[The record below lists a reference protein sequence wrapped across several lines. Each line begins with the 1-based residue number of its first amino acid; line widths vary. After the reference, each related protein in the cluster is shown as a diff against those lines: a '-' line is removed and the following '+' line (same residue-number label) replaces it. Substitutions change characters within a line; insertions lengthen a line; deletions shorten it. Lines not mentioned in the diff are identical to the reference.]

1 MNSSEEVGDL
11 LEKAAALAEL
21 QCGVVGVD
29 GIALV
34 GTGAYRQK
42 VGTRRPRGCYFT
54 RAKTL
59 KGIHIIRAPSEA
71 CDCASCE
78 AKDTCPYSVVLC
90 APVVKRGEVIGVAGL
105 LGQGEA
111 INDAVLRDKERWAAY
126 LNNLAASFSRFSYI
140 SDVLEARSMSDE
152 TLQSVFRLD
161 KRQGLIIAGGDRRI
175 VRVNEVAKDLLGYSP
190 EQVDFNQL
198 LTDVLPD
205 QVLEQLYT
213 QKLAQVSAYLR
224 QNNRLV
230 AVSRADS
237 EFLRL
242 GGNGIAI
249 ALGELRPG
257 RTAPGREKQNG
268 IKALERIIGN
278 DLNIRNVKQ
287 IISRMADLPLP
298 ILIQGESGTGKE
310 LVAEAIH
317 DVSDR
322 REKAMVALNCAA
334 IPENLLESELF
345 GYERGA
351 FTGAAACG
359 KKGLLEV
366 ADGSTLFL
374 DEIGDM
380 SLASQAKLLRVLEQ
394 KQFYR
399 LGGQKPVRVDVRIV
413 AATNVPLEAMVQQ
426 KKFREDL
433 YYRLNV
439 VPILLR
445 PLREREDDILLLA
458 ECFLMEHIPPDAPD
472 GRWEM
477 TDEVSE
483 LLENY
488 AWPGNI
494 RELRNAVGYMAAM
507 ARSGVLSRDCLPEH
521 LLRCARAQA
530 QKGPTA
536 EEIRAA
542 LDAFGRSTEGKKRA
556 AEHLGMSLPTLYR
569 MIKKLGVT

>member
-1 MNSSEEVGDL
+1 
-11 LEKAAALAEL
+11 
-21 QCGVVGVD
+21 
-29 GIALV
+29 
-34 GTGAYRQK
+34 
-42 VGTRRPRGCYFT
+42 
-54 RAKTL
+54 
-59 KGIHIIRAPSEA
+59 
-71 CDCASCE
+71 
-78 AKDTCPYSVVLC
+78 
-90 APVVKRGEVIGVAGL
+90 
-105 LGQGEA
+105 
-111 INDAVLRDKERWAAY
+111 
-126 LNNLAASFSRFSYI
+126 
-140 SDVLEARSMSDE
+140 
-152 TLQSVFRLD
+152 
-161 KRQGLIIAGGDRRI
+161 
-175 VRVNEVAKDLLGYSP
+175 
-190 EQVDFNQL
+190 
-198 LTDVLPD
+198 
-205 QVLEQLYT
+205 
-213 QKLAQVSAYLR
+213 
-224 QNNRLV
+224 
-230 AVSRADS
+230 
-237 EFLRL
+237 
-242 GGNGIAI
+242 
-249 ALGELRPG
+249 
-257 RTAPGREKQNG
+257 
-268 IKALERIIGN
+268 
-278 DLNIRNVKQ
+278 
-287 IISRMADLPLP
+287 
-298 ILIQGESGTGKE
+298 
-310 LVAEAIH
+310 
-317 DVSDR
+317 
-322 REKAMVALNCAA
+322 
-334 IPENLLESELF
+334 LESELF